1 MPEGGLFL
9 DSFAVPPRVLNGD
22 FAGWL
27 RDEMTARR
35 MTARMLAVRAGVDHT
50 TVYRLTVG
58 ERQPSLATAVA
69 IIRVL
74 ASGPARG
81 PFHDELR
88 REPGETVE
96 AGAD

>member
-1 MPEGGLFL
+1 M
-9 DSFAVPPRVLNGD
+9 DSYAVPPRALNGD

-35 MTARMLAVRAGVDHT
+35 MTARMLGLRAGVDHT
-50 TVYRLTVG
+50 TVYRLAIG
-58 ERQPSLATAVA
+58 ERQPSLATAVR

-74 ASGPARG
+74 ATRPARG
-81 PFHDELR
+81 PFHAELR
-88 REPGETVE
+88 REPDETVE